1 MVSFRRGDEPG
12 TDGRNGCGQ
21 RERGAQDLSVSLWCA
36 SLSRLSPPTKVL
48 EDKLVQ
54 LCRVQDR
61 EERGRPQF
69 HPHLVKNL
77 FSFFFL
83 SVTRFLDPKKRRFLS
98 KSARKSASL
107 KCQLFYCIFARFRVG
122 LISDFVKKIFS
133 EKIITILLHKFFAKP
148 KSATFS
154 NFAHCAR
161 SKFYRASSPQKA
173 PLSRKITRSGHTD
186 VDWFFFIFCKF
197 CLHFDDGAIFHSR
210 NFAQQKQTQKSAK
223 EKVSQSQLPNLLLA
237 WPWISKGPQFRDRVQ
252 RSSSRGRVLGEVN
265 VHDLNPKSFVAKSLW
280 IPGMRR
286 GQ

>member
-1 MVSFRRGDEPG
+1 MTYGRSKNQFCECHCKANKNPSLTCLAAAAAESMVEVGQSGGAEANK
-12 TDGRNGCGQ
+12 GRKT
-21 RERGAQDLSVSLWCA
+21 RSKISVLQQKFC
-36 SLSRLSPPTKVL
+36 
-48 EDKLVQ
+48 
-54 LCRVQDR
+54 
-61 EERGRPQF
+61 
-69 HPHLVKNL
+69 
-77 FSFFFL
+77 FL
-83 SVTRFLDPKKRRFLS
+83 S
-98 KSARKSASL
+98 
-107 KCQLFYCIFARFRVG
+107 
-122 LISDFVKKIFS
+122 
-133 EKIITILLHKFFAKP
+133 
-148 KSATFS
+148 
-154 NFAHCAR
+154 
-161 SKFYRASSPQKA
+161 SS
-173 PLSRKITRSGHTD
+173 D